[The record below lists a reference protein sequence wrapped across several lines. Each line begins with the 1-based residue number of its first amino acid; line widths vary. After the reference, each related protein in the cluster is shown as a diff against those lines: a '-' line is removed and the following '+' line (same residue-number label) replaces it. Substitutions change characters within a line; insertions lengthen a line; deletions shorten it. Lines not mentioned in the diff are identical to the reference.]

1 MKIYVNVNCNEC
13 AWWNMSI
20 CFNGDIIML
29 MLHTVK
35 SVLYENIQL
44 PFICIHVYCT
54 SFSYLRYCAN
64 YQFVWKKACLINQQM
79 INIFKLILNT
89 HVYNIMLDI
98 LTCICVAYNYQR
110 DWLNIKQIESIYL
123 YV

>member
-1 MKIYVNVNCNEC
+1 M
-13 AWWNMSI
+13 WRFMSTLI
-20 CFNGDIIML
+20 AVSALDGCFNGDIIML

-35 SVLYENIQL
+35 SVLYVYTVHLFLIYV
-44 PFICIHVYCT
+44 CIHYIH
-54 SFSYLRYCAN
+54 
-64 YQFVWKKACLINQQM
+64 FVWKKACLINQQM

-110 DWLNIKQIESIYL
+110 D
-123 YV
+123 